1 MGRRSWIIFVY
12 SKETAEKVKLFCEK
26 IEDFIV
32 FIVHHV
38 IINGAIETKFE
49 IVHGSESD
57 KTPALLT
64 QSDGESIVREIVDQG
79 IISWD
84 DIIYLGDISIKQLEN
99 TGDGYKLKN
108 ATYLSEKEFFDYI
121 ENKSFPRRNIIK

>member
-32 FIVHHV
+32 F
-38 IINGAIETKFE
+38 